1 MRIPLPA
8 VPAFLFILALA
19 AVAASPGCTRVADS
33 SRPSLTPDQARIQ
46 ALLDQGKYD
55 EAQASAESLL
65 NTRTSDTQKPP
76 SADET
81 AVTTDLAIEAR
92 WRNGNGSHETLAV
105 ATQAVE
111 SRRAP
116 GRERHLASSLHN
128 LGRLHLLVGN
138 PSAAVASLEESVG
151 TLDRSG
157 GGDDITIAAVLDS
170 LGMALAEM
178 TRYDDAARVLRRA
191 RLAREQSRDDEP
203 GLARTMELTSL
214 VAMRVGQYQEAR
226 ASLDR
231 ALALRARRPSHPETA
246 ATYSL
251 EGDLLWLEGRP
262 AAARDAAA
270 RCVKAAETSLRPNH
284 PDLARCTRQL
294 GNMLASLGDMSGA
307 LVLLER
313 AAEIARKSLG
323 AEHQMFSGYLNDL
336 AEVHRVRKDYQK
348 ARALYEQA
356 LATRERRLGR
366 DHQNLAGIVYNLGLV
381 SAELGDLAEAER
393 QFERAASIWRQ
404 MRPDHPFVALAMS
417 SQAQALMRN
426 GHAGEA
432 LTLQRQVLAIR
443 ERSLGPNH
451 PDTGDTLADV
461 AAVLVSL
468 GRIPEAAKASE
479 RAIAIWDQPAS
490 ADSPGLA
497 AALTSRGNTLVAIG
511 DVTGAQNTYAR
522 ALSITERALG
532 PEHPNASDLR
542 VRLGW
547 VALTGG
553 DVAHAFDEALAAERA
568 SRIFLQSTARYLTER
583 EALSYGATRP
593 NGLNLVLSVATGT
606 HALRVHAGPSLD
618 AVIRTRALVLDEIA
632 ARKHTV
638 RERQEPGLTALWAA
652 WTTSRQTLANLVVRG
667 GAARADVNYQAASD
681 EARRAAER
689 AERALAERS
698 ATFKAERNRAEIGL
712 AEVTTALPAGS
723 ALVSFVRYSSASN
736 VGSGLAGARGAVPS
750 YVAFVLST
758 ASSSPV
764 VVPLGA
770 ATPIEN
776 TLAAWRRGLTM
787 ASGAGTLADRERR
800 LRVVGERLRRQIWDP
815 VAAVAGS
822 TSRMFIVP
830 DGALHLVNFA
840 ALPMGA
846 SEYLLDHGP
855 TIHYLTAERD
865 LPQFAAPS
873 PRSAATGLLAIGG
886 ASFDVSG
893 APVQKGQTRAGGGPS
908 TQGGCASFESLQFSP
923 LQATLGEVQD
933 VAQVWNAQTRN
944 AQIPKATDARSAELL
959 TGPAATER
967 AFKAQAPGRR
977 VLHLATH
984 GFFLGGDCAPGSEGR
999 RAVGGVVAARSA
1011 QGDSTDNPLLQAGLA
1026 LAGANSRT
1034 RAKADEEDG
1043 ILTAE
1048 EVASMNLEGVEWAVL
1063 SACDTGLGQIKA
1075 GEGVFGLRRAFQ
1087 IAGART
1093 VIMSLWSVEDRPTS
1107 EWMLALYQARL
1118 TGNRSTA
1125 DAVRDASLSM
1135 VRQRR
1140 AKGLSTHPFYWA
1152 AFVAAGDWH

>member
-8 VPAFLFILALA
+8 VPAFLFILGLATLA
-19 AVAASPGCTRVADS
+19 ALSGCAREVDS
-33 SRPSLTPDQARIQ
+33 SRPALTPEHARIRS
-46 ALLDQGKYD
+46 LLDQGKYE

-65 NTRTSDTQKPP
+65 SARSSGNQKPP
-76 SADET
+76 TAEEI
-81 AVTTDLAIEAR
+81 AVTTDLVMEAR
-92 WRNGNGSHETLAV
+92 WRNGNGSSETLAAAV
-105 ATQAVE
+105 DAVE
-111 SRRAP
+111 SRRGA
-116 GRERHLASSLHN
+116 GRERELAASLHN
-128 LGRLHLLVGN
+128 LGRLRLLVGD
-138 PSAAVASLEESVG
+138 PAGAVASLQESVRMFE
-151 TLDRSG
+151 RSG
-157 GGDDITIAAVLDS
+157 GGDAVTMADALDS
-170 LGMALAEM
+170 LGMALTEM
-178 TRYDDAARVLRRA
+178 TRYDDASRVLRRA
-191 RLAREQSRDDEP
+191 QLVREQIRDDD
-203 GLARTMELTSL
+203 GAGMARTMELNSL
-214 VAMRVGQYQEAR
+214 VAMRVGKYQDAR

-231 ALALRARRPSHPETA
+231 ALALRNRRPSHPETG

-251 EGDLLWLEGRP
+251 DGDLLWLEGRP

-270 RCVKAAETSLRPNH
+270 RCVKVAETSLRENH

-294 GNMLASLGDMSGA
+294 GNMLASLGDLSGA

-313 AAEIARKSLG
+313 AADIARKSLG
-323 AEHQMFSGYLNDL
+323 SEHQMFSGYLNDL

-381 SAELGDLAEAER
+381 SAELGDLAEAEH
-393 QFERAASIWRQ
+393 QFERAARIWRQ

-417 SQAQALMRN
+417 SEAQALMQYGRT
-426 GHAGEA
+426 GEA
-432 LTLQRQVLAIR
+432 LALQRQVLAIR
-443 ERSLGPNH
+443 ERSLGAHH
-451 PDTGDTLADV
+451 PETGDTLADI
-461 AAVLVSL
+461 AAALVSL
-468 GRIPEAAKASE
+468 GRLPEAAKTSE
-479 RAIAIWDQPAS
+479 RAIAIWDRPAS

-497 AALTSRGNTLVAIG
+497 AALTSRGNTLAAIG
-511 DVTGAQNTYAR
+511 NVTSAHSAYAR
-522 ALSITERALG
+522 ALSITERVLG
-532 PEHPNASDLR
+532 AEHPNAADLR

-547 VALTGG
+547 VALSSG

-593 NGLNLVLSVATGT
+593 NGLNLVLSVATGRQ
-606 HALRVHAGPSLD
+606 AQAVHAGPSLD

-638 RERQEPGLTALWAA
+638 RERQEPALTALWTA

-689 AERALAERS
+689 AERTLAERS
-698 ATFKAERNRAEIGL
+698 AAFKAERSRSELGL
-712 AEVTTALPAGS
+712 AEVTAALPEGS

-736 VGSGLAGARGAVPS
+736 VGSALSGARAVPS

-764 VVPLGA
+764 IVPLGA
-770 ATPIEN
+770 AAPIEN
-776 TLAAWRRGLTM
+776 NLALWRRGLTM
-787 ASGAGTLADRERR
+787 LSGAGTLADRERR
-800 LRVVGERLRRQIWDP
+800 SRVLGERLRAQIWDP

-822 TSRMFIVP
+822 AKRLLIVP

-846 SEYLLDHGP
+846 SDYLLDQGP

-865 LPQFAAPS
+865 LLQFAAPPS
-873 PRSAATGLLAIGG
+873 RSTASGLLAIGG
-886 ASFDVSG
+886 ASFDAFG
-893 APVQKGQTRAGGGPS
+893 APAPHVQAKAGARG
-908 TQGGCASFESLQFSP
+908 TQGGCTSFESLQFSA
-923 LQATLGEVQD
+923 LQATVGEVQD
-933 VAQVWNAQTRN
+933 VVQVWNAQTV
-944 AQIPKATDARSAELL
+944 KTTDTRTADLL

-984 GFFLGGDCAPGSEGR
+984 GFFLGDECAAGN
-999 RAVGGVVAARSA
+999 
-1011 QGDSTDNPLLQAGLA
+1011 NPLLQAGLA

-1034 RAKADEEDG
+1034 SAKAHEEDG

-1075 GEGVFGLRRAFQ
+1075 GEGVLGLRRAFQ

-1093 VIMSLWSVEDRPTS
+1093 VIMSLWAVEDRPTS
-1107 EWMLALYQARL
+1107 EWMRALYQARL

-1125 DAVRDASLSM
+1125 DAVREASLSM
-1135 VRQRR
+1135 VRARR

-1152 AFVAAGDWH
+1152 AFVAAGDWR